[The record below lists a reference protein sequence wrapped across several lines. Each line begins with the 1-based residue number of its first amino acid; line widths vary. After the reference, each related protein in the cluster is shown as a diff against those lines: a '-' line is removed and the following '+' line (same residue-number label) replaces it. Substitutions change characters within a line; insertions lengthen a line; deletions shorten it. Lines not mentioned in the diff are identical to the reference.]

1 MAATDPLYAR
11 RLPDRL
17 GPHIDL
23 LLVGINPGRRSA
35 SLGHHFA
42 GYGNRFW
49 RLLHDSGLTAILLS
63 YAEDHR
69 LPGFGIGLTNLVPRP
84 TRGIDELRAADYAAG
99 RTALMRTI
107 RRVQPGLVG
116 LVGLTLARALGPRTP
131 LAVGLQPWRL
141 QDSDVFVVP
150 NPSGRN
156 AHYGYAQLLESYRA
170 LAAEATSRRRRAGGG
185 RSIPRSR
192 PT

>member
-17 GPHIDL
+17 GPQIDL

-42 GYGNRFW
+42 GHGNRFW

-69 LPGFGIGLTNLVPRP
+69 LPEFGIGLTNLVPRP

-131 LAVGLQPWRL
+131 LAVGLQSWRL

-170 LAAEATSRRRRAGGG
+170 LAAAATSRRRRAGGG